1 MSNQSERQA
10 SIRAVT
16 GTTGTYNEDW
26 LALFDLDGIPAGTFN
41 ERLYMWLEI
50 ETGLSGLTL
59 NELMVA
65 YAVLQGVETWNELG
79 ALALDPLDAS
89 VLSLHT
95 ASDRGAED
103 DDLITNDPAPRVLV
117 DAPAGVQVGNTLNF
131 YVDSVEQV
139 ADALVL
145 TQDDL
150 DGLTE
155 IGFSDLGVDATYG
168 LQVSITNGNGESPLS
183 NTVSVVVDT
192 SLGACSVE
200 LTAGGLTTD
209 DTTPELTVT
218 FAGGVENDVA
228 VIERASDGFVLG
240 SKTLDGTDEI
250 AGTAAITLSELTEDD
265 HDIVAYIEGTATGS
279 GAGVFTA
286 AAEETLTVSAA
297 FHPSSLADIALV
309 LDAMDAASLFQS
321 NAGTTAVGDGDPV
334 GFWGDGSGAGFNLTS
349 LADDATRPLFSTTG
363 YNHLVGNGTSSLL
376 QRTASLGL
384 YEAGEFSIF
393 VALKSNSNSTFSDL
407 FSMANSS
414 TGTPRFFLVTAAA
427 TATSDTATI
436 RDDASTS
443 GTTPTTAN
451 AYNGSDVVLGKVEDG
466 SNWTIY
472 VDGVPAGPTAWTR
485 PGTMTLNR
493 TSLFGRRGSTSTN
506 WWAGDVAGVVA
517 VKRAVTSGE
526 AAQITTWLGL
536 RQGRAL

>member
-1 MSNQSERQA
+1 MTNQSARQA

-41 ERLYMWLEI
+41 ERLYMWLE
-50 ETGLSGLTL
+50 EQTGLAGLTL

-79 ALALDPLDAS
+79 TLTLTTDPLGAS
-89 VLSLHT
+89 TLLLHP

-117 DAPAGVQVGNTLNF
+117 DAPAGAQVGNTLNF
-131 YVDSVEQV
+131 YVDSVEQT

-168 LQVSITNGNGESPLS
+168 LQVSITNAGGESPLS
-183 NTVSVVVDT
+183 NTVAVVVDT

-250 AGTAAITLSELTEDD
+250 AGTAAMTLSELPEGANA
-265 HDIVAYIEGTATGS
+265 IVAYVYGTATGS
-279 GAGVFTA
+279 GAGTFTE
-286 AAEETLTVSAA
+286 AAEETLTVASEVLIIHDEYTGASGDDLNGRA
-297 FHPSSLADIALV
+297 PDTINIPGGAWVAVADGPEMNGSGELVFDAESQIAHIHAGITDNKLRAEEASNNTTRASV
-309 LDAMDAASLFQS
+309 GILRDANND
-321 NAGTTAVGDGDPV
+321 NATKDGLYATRVGTTLLLDQFVVGSRTILYNEAAHFPDNGLHSYAVEFDGTDLKLYS
-334 GFWGDGSGAGFNLTS
+334 DG
-349 LADDATRPLFSTTG
+349 
-363 YNHLVGNGTSSLL
+363 V
-376 QRTASLGL
+376 
-384 YEAGEFSIF
+384 
-393 VALKSNSNSTFSDL
+393 V
-407 FSMANSS
+407 
-414 TGTPRFFLVTAAA
+414 VAAA
-427 TATSDTATI
+427 TQAGYSIPAGLDGNEYVGIETPAGGGDP
-436 RDDASTS
+436 S
-443 GTTPTTAN
+443 GTTRP
-451 AYNGSDVVLGKVEDG
+451 YFK
-466 SNWTIY
+466 
-472 VDGVPAGPTAWTR
+472 AWDL
-485 PGTMTLNR
+485 P
-493 TSLFGRRGSTSTN
+493 
-506 WWAGDVAGVVA
+506 
-517 VKRAVTSGE
+517 
-526 AAQITTWLGL
+526 
-536 RQGRAL
+536 

>member
-1 MSNQSERQA
+1 MTNQSARQA

-89 VLSLHT
+89 VLSLHP

-131 YVDSVEQV
+131 YVGSVEQV

-155 IGFSDLGVDATYG
+155 IRFSDLGVDDTYG

-228 VIERASDGFVLG
+228 VIERDDGFVLG
-240 SKTLDGTDEI
+240 TKTLDGTDETN
-250 AGTAAITLSELTEDD
+250 GTAAITLSELTEDD
-265 HDIVAYIEGTATGS
+265 HDIVAYVYGTATGS
-279 GAGVFTA
+279 GAGTFTE
-286 AAEETLTVSAA
+286 AAEETLTVAA
-297 FHPSSLADIALV
+297 EFHPSSLADIALV

-349 LADDATRPLFSTTG
+349 LADDTTRPLFSTTG

-393 VALKSNSNSTFSDL
+393 IALKSNSNSTFSDL
-407 FSMANSS
+407 FSMAHS
-414 TGTPRFFLVTAAA
+414 TNGVPRFFLVSAAG
-427 TATSDTATI
+427 TATSDTAQV
-436 RDDASTS
+436 RDDASTGAS
-443 GTTPTTAN
+443 TPATAN

-485 PGTMTLNR
+485 PGAMTLNR
-493 TSLFGRRGSTSTN
+493 TALFGRRGGTSSN

>member
-1 MSNQSERQA
+1 MSP
-10 SIRAVT
+10 
-16 GTTGTYNEDW
+16 
-26 LALFDLDGIPAGTFN
+26 LL
-41 ERLYMWLEI
+41 
-50 ETGLSGLTL
+50 
-59 NELMVA
+59 
-65 YAVLQGVETWNELG
+65 LG
-79 ALALDPLDAS
+79 GSPLLGEADPDTVLDAPIID
-89 VLSLHT
+89 LLPQ
-95 ASDRGAED
+95 SDRGAAD
-103 DDLITNDPAPRVLV
+103 DDNITNATEP
-117 DAPAGVQVGNTLNF
+117 QF
-131 YVDSVEQV
+131 SI
-139 ADALVL
+139 
-145 TQDDL
+145 DL
-150 DGLTE
+150 DANTQEGDILHVYDNAVE
-155 IGFSDLGVDATYG
+155 IGTGTALTAGQLAGTDPIFLGGSPLADG
-168 LQVSITNGNGESPLS
+168 SHPITMTVENGNGESDPS
-183 NTVSVVVDT
+183 NTETVVVDT

-228 VIERASDGFVLG
+228 IIERASDGFVLG
-240 SKTLDGTDEI
+240 TKTLDGTDEI
-250 AGTAAITLSELTEDD
+250 AGTAAITTSELPEGANA
-265 HDIVAYIEGTATGS
+265 IVSYVYGTASGS
-279 GAGVFTA
+279 GAGTFTE
-286 AAEETLTVSAA
+286 AAEETLTVAA
-297 FHPSSLADIALV
+297 EFHPSSLADIALV

-334 GFWGDGSGAGFNLTS
+334 GFWGDGSGAGFDFTS

-376 QRTASLGL
+376 QRIASLGL

-393 VALKSNSNSTFSDL
+393 IALKSNSNSTFSDL

-485 PGTMTLNR
+485 PGTMTLDR

>member
-1 MSNQSERQA
+1 MSPLLLGGSLLLGDGGP
-10 SIRAVT
+10 SFVVT
-16 GTTGTYNEDW
+16 GE
-26 LALFDLDGIPAGTFN
+26 
-41 ERLYMWLEI
+41 
-50 ETGLSGLTL
+50 
-59 NELMVA
+59 
-65 YAVLQGVETWNELG
+65 G
-79 ALALDPLDAS
+79 ALAAQAAIIVGAGDVIGAITGTG
-89 VLSLHT
+89 VLAAQAAAIVGSGSSDVL
-95 ASDRGAED
+95 AAPIIDLLPQSDRGADDED
-103 DDLITNDPAPRVLV
+103 NITNATEP
-117 DAPAGVQVGNTLNF
+117 QF
-131 YVDSVEQV
+131 SI
-139 ADALVL
+139 
-145 TQDDL
+145 DL
-150 DGLTE
+150 DANTQAGDILHVYDNAVE
-155 IGFSDLGVDATYG
+155 IGTGTALTAGQLAGTDPIFLGGSPLADG
-168 LQVSITNGNGESPLS
+168 SHPITMTVENGNGESDPS
-183 NTVSVVVDT
+183 NTETVVVDT
-192 SLGACSVE
+192 SFGAAS
-200 LTAGGLTTD
+200 LALAAGGLTTD
-209 DTTPELTVT
+209 DTTPTMRVT
-218 FAGGVENDVA
+218 CAGGLEGDIAYVN
-228 VIERASDGFVLG
+228 RASDGFSLG
-240 SKTLDGTDEI
+240 TGVWDATDETN
-250 AGTAAITLSELTEDD
+250 GYRDVTLSELTEDD
-265 HDIVAYIEGTATGS
+265 HVLDGGVYGDGTGNAAGS
-279 GAGVFTA
+279 FSENAQ
-286 AAEETLTVSAA
+286 ETLTVSAA

-334 GFWGDGSGAGFNLTS
+334 GFWGDGSGAGFDLTS

-393 VALKSNSNSTFSDL
+393 IALKSNSNSTFSDL
-407 FSMANSS
+407 FSMANS
-414 TGTPRFFLVTAAA
+414 GTANPRFFLVSAAG

-436 RDDASTS
+436 RDDALTG
-443 GTTPTTAN
+443 GTAPTTAN

-493 TSLFGRRGSTSTN
+493 TALFGRRGGVSSS